1 MKGNA
6 TITSEKMAPAIKENN
21 GTVGKITRNVDCLV
35 PCGI

>member
-1 MKGNA
+1 
-6 TITSEKMAPAIKENN
+6 MAPAIKENN